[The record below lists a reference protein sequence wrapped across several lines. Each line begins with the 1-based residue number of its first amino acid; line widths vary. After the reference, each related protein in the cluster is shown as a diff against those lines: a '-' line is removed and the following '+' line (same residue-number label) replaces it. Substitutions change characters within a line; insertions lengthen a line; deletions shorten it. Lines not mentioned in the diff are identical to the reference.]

1 MSETLTIELHNRPQ
15 AKAAIKAQ
23 MFPFL
28 DNALQG
34 GSRWVLTIKRMK
46 RTGRQ
51 NRRYWGRGVLAQI
64 AEQATSDGKLYSA
77 ENWHELFKRKFIGV
91 EELPNGEVVGKSS
104 TALSTAEFCVFSD
117 QVEAF
122 AVTNLGVIFYDL
134 EPHK

>member
-1 MSETLTIELHNRPQ
+1 MSETLTIELHNKPQ
-15 AKAAIKAQ
+15 AWAAIKAQ
-23 MFPFL
+23 VFPFL
-28 DNALQG
+28 SNGLQG
-34 GSRWVLTIKRMK
+34 GGRWVLTIKRMK

-64 AEQATSDGKLYSA
+64 AEQATSSGKLYSA

-104 TALSTAEFCVFSD
+104 TSLSTAEFCVFSD
-117 QVEAF
+117 KVEAF
-122 AVTNLGVIFYDL
+122 AVTDLCVVFYDL